1 MMTISG
7 RTRFPGRHLRSGLFC
22 LVILLLGGLVA
33 ASVQEETPRPKPGG
47 ELRVRPL
54 GSALNTDLDPAGSGY
69 PLVIEHLYEGLVRL
83 DQNLNILPGLADYWS
98 VAENGRKVIFYL
110 RQQAFFH
117 NGQEVTAADVK
128 FTYER
133 LFKLKSRPVF
143 FQFASRIEG
152 GEEFWNGLAP
162 EVSGLRV
169 VDKKVLEI
177 DWKQPGIPNFYFLAA
192 DFAKIL
198 PAGPVQSQ
206 KKRFFEKPVGAGP
219 FRFDYWLRNTRLDI
233 IGIRL
238 VRNENYFT
246 RKPFLEA
253 VEISPMFRLEDF
265 FENEIQVIPYLTF
278 RIPRDK
284 YQILESNL
292 LQLSYLFYSCHLPP
306 FDNPEVRRALPAF
319 LERRQLAGLA
329 STTANF
335 CQVMDSYLPPFL
347 PGFIPESIEQNQN
360 LSRVLQTL
368 EAAGLGRVDKPLTV
382 NIFFEVA
389 NKDLIP
395 SLYQFLRDELKPAGI
410 KLELKPRPSPEE
422 LAQEKTPY
430 LFYLD
435 WQPDLPDPE
444 FVLQPL
450 FQSEA
455 ILNRSYFHY
464 KNPRLDEL
472 LEAQKNS
479 LNSDRRLNV
488 FKQIEKI
495 LQEEAPALPLF
506 FHKQRLA
513 YQPYLKNLKA
523 RTGDFMVLNLKDV
536 WMDR

>member
-1 MMTISG
+1 MTISG
-7 RTRFPGRHLRSGLFC
+7 RTRFPRPDLWTGLFC
-22 LVILLLGGLVA
+22 LLILLVAGLVA
-33 ASVQEETPRPKPGG
+33 AAVQEETPRPKPGG

-54 GSALNTDLDPAGSGY
+54 GATLNTDLDPAGNGY

-98 VAENGRKVIFYL
+98 VAENGRKVTFYL

-133 LFKLKSRPVF
+133 LFRLKTRPVF
-143 FQFASRIEG
+143 FQFASRLEG
-152 GEEFWNGLAP
+152 GEEFWNGQAS

-169 VDKKVLEI
+169 VDSKVLEI
-177 DWKQPGIPNFYFLAA
+177 NWKQPGVPNFYFLAA

-206 KKRFFEKPVGAGP
+206 KRKFFDKPVGAGP
-219 FRFDYWLRNTRLDI
+219 FKFDYWLRNTRLDI

-238 VRNENYFT
+238 ARNENYFA

-253 VEISPMFRLEDF
+253 VEISPLFRLDDF
-265 FENEIQVIPYLTF
+265 FENEIQVVPYLTF

-306 FDNPEVRRALPAF
+306 FDNPEVRRALPSF

-347 PGFIPESIEQNQN
+347 PGFIPESIERNQN

-368 EAAGLGRVDKPLTV
+368 EAAGLGRADKPLPV

-389 NKDLIP
+389 NQDLIP
-395 SLYQFLRDELKPAGI
+395 NLYQFLRDELKPAGI
-410 KLELKPRPSPEE
+410 KLEWKRRSSPEE

-455 ILNRSYFHY
+455 ELNRSYFHY

-479 LNSDRRLNV
+479 LNFDRRLNI

-495 LQEEAPALPLF
+495 LQEETPALPLF

-523 RTGDFMVLNLKDV
+523 RTGESMVLNLKDV